1 MTKEENQRRA
11 NNPKVKELK
20 SRIVNKDMKK
30 PFVFISYK
38 SDDWEIVLTDIVY
51 RLVSR
56 YGLNVYYDGDFDDHA
71 DNWINQFPANM
82 ESEYCKGV
90 IAFVDNKYAT
100 SYATLIELM
109 NSQTLRAN
117 IGSVN
122 QGKKDH
128 GLPVVQINLGKL
140 NDSEI
145 DVSSSTF
152 LGERH
157 DDNGNTNT
165 NHRKELEY
173 FNELIDLVTSG
184 GILKGNPIFN
194 QFYGKR
200 LPLTRYNCYM
210 IVSEILE
217 KLELNEKQ
225 YTPGDDLDNI
235 YYSIRN
241 AVMRSPDD
249 AENNVFSGKISE
261 DAQPADEPIP
271 ASVPVPTP
279 VAVPASV
286 VPEPA
291 PSAVPAKPAPTSGI
305 KPRGLFSGKA
315 PSSPAVP
322 QTSNSDDSS
331 QNSNDSS
338 TIADG
343 TYHLDGNAYSAYCRV
358 ENGKYTV
365 LAGSII
371 NSSTTALAAHKWL
384 YQKYADIISG
394 NKLSEDV
401 QFQSSSTAACF
412 IKGNSASGPATFRH
426 LTPLD
431 AGAVPEINRSSE
443 PVPVT
448 DSPADAPTIS
458 IRPQGLK
465 AASSPAVPQASE
477 PDDSSQNSNDSSTI
491 ADGTYQI
498 KGSAYSAYCRVENG
512 KYTVLAGSLINSSPT
527 DSAAPQWLYQK
538 YADIISGNKLTED
551 VQFQSSSTAV
561 SFIKGGSKSGPA
573 TFRRLTPL
581 DAGAVPETDSQSESD
596 DAATD
601 NDKGIADG
609 IYHIT
614 SKNNEYN
621 AYCEC
626 MGGSFRVLPGSRIKY
641 ATEKYKA
648 GLKGKYDTLTANV
661 RRGVV
666 TESISFT
673 SPSGAACFIVGNS
686 VNGKKLFTEQNLL
699 KGKELAEY
707 LKKHN
712 KN

>member
-109 NSQTLRAN
+109 NSQKLRAN

-152 LGERH
+152 LGEAY
-157 DDNGNTNT
+157 DDNGNANT
-165 NHRKELEY
+165 NSRKELEY

-184 GILKGNPIFN
+184 GILKENPIFN

-217 KLELNEKQ
+217 KLELNEKP

-261 DAQPADEPIP
+261 DAQPVDEPVP
-271 ASVPVPTP
+271 ASVPAPAP
-279 VAVPASV
+279 VAVTTSV

-291 PSAVPAKPAPTSGI
+291 QSAVPAKPAPTSGI

-315 PSSPAVP
+315 PASPAVP
-322 QTSNSDDSS
+322 QT
-331 QNSNDSS
+331 
-338 TIADG
+338 
-343 TYHLDGNAYSAYCRV
+343 
-358 ENGKYTV
+358 
-365 LAGSII
+365 
-371 NSSTTALAAHKWL
+371 
-384 YQKYADIISG
+384 
-394 NKLSEDV
+394 
-401 QFQSSSTAACF
+401 
-412 IKGNSASGPATFRH
+412 
-426 LTPLD
+426 
-431 AGAVPEINRSSE
+431 
-443 PVPVT
+443 
-448 DSPADAPTIS
+448 
-458 IRPQGLK
+458 
-465 AASSPAVPQASE
+465 SE

-512 KYTVLAGSLINSSPT
+512 KYTVLAGSLINSSST
-527 DSAAPQWLYQK
+527 TAAAPRGLYQK
-538 YADIISGNKLTED
+538 YADIISDHKLTAD
-551 VQFQSSSTAV
+551 VQFQSSSTAAC
-561 SFIKGGSKSGPA
+561 FIKGNSASGPA
-573 TFRRLTPL
+573 TFRGLTPL
-581 DAGAVPETDSQSESD
+581 DAGAVPETERSAQPVTETESSADSQPESN
-596 DAATD
+596 DASAD

>member
-38 SDDWEIVLTDIVY
+38 SDDWEIVLADIVY

-152 LGERH
+152 LGETY
-157 DDNGNTNT
+157 DDNGNKNT

-225 YTPGDDLDNI
+225 YTPGGDLD
-235 YYSIRN
+235 SICNSIKN
-241 AVMRSPDD
+241 AVTRFPDD
-249 AENNVFSGKISE
+249 AENNVFSGEIFE
-261 DAQPADEPIP
+261 DVQSVDEPVP
-271 ASVPVPTP
+271 ASVPAPAP

-315 PSSPAVP
+315 PASPAVP

-384 YQKYADIISG
+384 Y
-394 NKLSEDV
+394 
-401 QFQSSSTAACF
+401 
-412 IKGNSASGPATFRH
+412 H
-426 LTPLD
+426 
-431 AGAVPEINRSSE
+431 
-443 PVPVT
+443 
-448 DSPADAPTIS
+448 
-458 IRPQGLK
+458 
-465 AASSPAVPQASE
+465 
-477 PDDSSQNSNDSSTI
+477 
-491 ADGTYQI
+491 
-498 KGSAYSAYCRVENG
+498 
-512 KYTVLAGSLINSSPT
+512 
-527 DSAAPQWLYQK
+527 K

-561 SFIKGGSKSGPA
+561 NFIKGGSKSGPA

-596 DAATD
+596 DAAAD
-601 NDKGIADG
+601 NDNGIADG

-699 KGKELAEY
+699 TGKELAEY
-707 LKKHN
+707 LKKRN
-712 KN
+712 